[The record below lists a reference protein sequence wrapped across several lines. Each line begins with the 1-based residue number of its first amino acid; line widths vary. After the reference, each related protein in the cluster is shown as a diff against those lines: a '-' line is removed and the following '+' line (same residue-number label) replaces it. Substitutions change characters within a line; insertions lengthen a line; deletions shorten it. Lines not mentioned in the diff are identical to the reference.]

1 MNGQYLDSDQEMWK
15 LLKRGEEKNSD
26 IKLDTC
32 NSISFVTLTIGWYVC
47 PVEWV
52 LMFLRF

>member
-52 LMFLRF
+52 LRFLRL